1 MFQHEIH
8 QCTCLLN
15 VEHVITL
22 STRCFPHHW
31 SVQIEACP
39 LLSAH
44 PSSHGHILS
53 STLILMKGRLCLPP
67 LRVLLLCNH
76 VCSMTLIR
84 PNQSGTRDHD
94 PLWAAAL
101 VSMSRGLFYGPFEL
115 RCFYDS
121 HWWSAWDCAH
131 IVIFLNCLMMY
142 NFLQVL

>member
-8 QCTCLLN
+8 QCTCFLN
-15 VEHVITL
+15 VEHVIAR

-53 STLILMKGRLCLPP
+53 STLILMKGRVCFRQIQKLMCLPP

-84 PNQSGTRDHD
+84 
-94 PLWAAAL
+94 AAL
-101 VSMSRGLFYGPFEL
+101 VITIRSETL
-115 RCFYDS
+115 RWCRCLEVCFMDRLN
-121 HWWSAWDCAH
+121 CAVFT
-131 IVIFLNCLMMY
+131 IVIGEALETVHTLSFSST
-142 NFLQVL
+142 VL